1 MIPGKTEVA
10 LIQIRQGDKADLRQL
25 EEGQFGYALDTG
37 EIFLGAPNE
46 GRLAGREFRNLKIL
60 TELNGVSSSNVS
72 MVDVTLQAGTDNGTM
87 KLIKSFSTGEDVTI
101 DNIPVKNVLTTDDI
115 SRFVGVEAIY
125 NLAIAADDTT
135 TDKIPSLYSI
145 NLTLDNRLQ
154 YYIRND
160 AKTSSIIAVGTTD
173 GDSVTTPIAVDRTI
187 TDRLANYITTST
199 VPQVVSDITMQ
210 SPATDSITLLYSI
223 LYTAT
228 GNSQTNS
235 LVFPS
240 ASATSAGLITASDYA
255 TIQEYDTRITR
266 LEASGVWRGSYER
279 MADLPTSRTDPSL
292 AGGYADANDFVTVI
306 NGMDPNGETGQAVF
320 RLREFDETTGAIP
333 AENFDIQQTTG
344 SSLSD
349 LDVVTM
355 TFKRRTGVDFDTTFT
370 YKYSPIYNYVFSG
383 IYTDPDTSISY
394 PGTGYIVGDIV
405 ECDNDIQLEVTQ
417 VDANNGIVD
426 ATILT
431 TTGTIN
437 HVSDFDTGRVWDV
450 TTTNRHRRQDDD
462 DYRAGDFEPAVV
474 NVSSVDSGSSVWV
487 DEDYHEV
494 DLSLYGISY
503 TGTPVNG
510 DVITLTYTAS
520 GWGFDYWI
528 SINIAIATEYKTG
541 VVLSSPDINK
551 VSVGLDGTMTVNSY
565 AGHEQRIT
573 ANTNALTEKVP
584 IFQGVTNEGKTLIV
598 DNSGNLTLT
607 NQGLNDGIWDYTAG
621 EFITQSSPI
630 EDWNT
635 LPSGIYNL
643 TTDSNTLH
651 SLPGDIGGDYHVT
664 TTTYN
669 GKTIQI
675 AVDMSN
681 PMKQYV
687 RTYDGTTWSTWNYPY
702 ASWVPGNS

>member
-255 TIQEYDTRITR
+255 TIQ
-266 LEASGVWRGSYER
+266 
-279 MADLPTSRTDPSL
+279 
-292 AGGYADANDFVTVI
+292 
-306 NGMDPNGETGQAVF
+306 
-320 RLREFDETTGAIP
+320 
-333 AENFDIQQTTG
+333 
-344 SSLSD
+344 
-349 LDVVTM
+349 
-355 TFKRRTGVDFDTTFT
+355 
-370 YKYSPIYNYVFSG
+370 
-383 IYTDPDTSISY
+383 
-394 PGTGYIVGDIV
+394 
-405 ECDNDIQLEVTQ
+405 
-417 VDANNGIVD
+417 
-426 ATILT
+426 
-431 TTGTIN
+431 
-437 HVSDFDTGRVWDV
+437 
-450 TTTNRHRRQDDD
+450 
-462 DYRAGDFEPAVV
+462 
-474 NVSSVDSGSSVWV
+474 
-487 DEDYHEV
+487 
-494 DLSLYGISY
+494 
-503 TGTPVNG
+503 
-510 DVITLTYTAS
+510 
-520 GWGFDYWI
+520 
-528 SINIAIATEYKTG
+528 
-541 VVLSSPDINK
+541 
-551 VSVGLDGTMTVNSY
+551 
-565 AGHEQRIT
+565 
-573 ANTNALTEKVP
+573 
-584 IFQGVTNEGKTLIV
+584 
-598 DNSGNLTLT
+598 
-607 NQGLNDGIWDYTAG
+607 
-621 EFITQSSPI
+621 
-630 EDWNT
+630 
-635 LPSGIYNL
+635 
-643 TTDSNTLH
+643 
-651 SLPGDIGGDYHVT
+651 
-664 TTTYN
+664 
-669 GKTIQI
+669 
-675 AVDMSN
+675 
-681 PMKQYV
+681 
-687 RTYDGTTWSTWNYPY
+687 
-702 ASWVPGNS
+702 